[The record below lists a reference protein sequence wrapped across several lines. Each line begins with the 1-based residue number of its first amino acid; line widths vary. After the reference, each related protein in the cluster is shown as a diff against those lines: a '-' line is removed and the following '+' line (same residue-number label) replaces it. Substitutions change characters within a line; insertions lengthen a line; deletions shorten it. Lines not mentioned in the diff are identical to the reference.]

1 MSILADV
8 TYILGLLQKKLQK
21 DSCGLADFPKFR
33 DDTLEQLDSLV
44 HSSLTGGWEETF
56 KNNVDSNTFYGI
68 YLEVRSRRSNSHNQ
82 YVSERRSFDAVRL
95 KITQALRNFL
105 EEQLRLENH

>member
-1 MSILADV
+1 MV
-8 TYILGLLQKKLQK
+8 GKKL
-21 DSCGLADFPKFR
+21 L
-33 DDTLEQLDSLV
+33 
-44 HSSLTGGWEETF
+44 
-56 KNNVDSNTFYGI
+56 KNKVDSNTFYGI

-105 EEQLRLENH
+105 EEQLRLEND